1 MITTDTPLI
10 TAQKVAVRYRKQT
23 VWRDASFAIDRGE
36 FVGILGPNGAGKTT
50 LFRLLLGLLKPARG
64 ELRVFGEEPHGGEA
78 RIGYVPQRR
87 PIDAEMNIE
96 ALELVRL
103 GLHGNR
109 WGLAR
114 GGVHERK
121 LALEALSIVEA
132 ANLAHRPLGA
142 LSGGELQRVF
152 LAQALVGKPE
162 LLLLDE
168 PLANLDIR
176 REANLIQLIRS
187 IVSERGVTALLIAHN
202 LNPLLPALDRVMYV
216 AGGRIATG
224 KPHEVVTSAALSE
237 LYGAPVEVVRDSQG
251 RVAVFGIEEASHPH
265 A

>member
-1 MITTDTPLI
+1 MTDDSFI
-10 TAQKVAVRYRKQT
+10 TAKKLAVRYRQRT
-23 VWRDASFAIDRGE
+23 VWRDASFAIGRGE
-36 FVGILGPNGAGKTT
+36 FVGVLGPNGAGKTT
-50 LFRLLLGLLKPARG
+50 LFRLLLGLLKPAAG
-64 ELRVFGEEPHGGEA
+64 ELRVFDEAPRGGEA

-87 PIDAEMNIE
+87 PIDAEMNVE

-103 GLHGNR
+103 GLQGHR
-109 WGLAR
+109 WGFAR
-114 GGVHERK
+114 SGAHERVQ
-121 LALEALSIVEA
+121 ALEALSVVEA

-176 REANLIQLIRS
+176 RETNLIQLIRA
-187 IVSERGVTALLIAHN
+187 IVSERGVTAMLIAHN

-216 AGGRIATG
+216 AGGHIATG
-224 KPHEVVTSAALSE
+224 KPHEVVTSEALSK

-265 A
+265 E